1 MKTKATSAKLQAIYF
16 KEDDPKKG
24 RTERFYQ
31 IPLCKKDCDSWFN
44 ACQDDYTC
52 RDNWHAGFLWI
63 NKTNYCPEKSKCQ
76 TFRDTFKT
84 AKNFCSQIWDDAFT
98 VSDDEQNCIKFDL
111 DANEPN
117 PNEAVASRLVGDVY
131 GLDSSNGTGFARFD
145 LNFLL
150 VAVLFCYVFVQ

>member
-1 MKTKATSAKLQAIYF
+1 
-16 KEDDPKKG
+16 
-24 RTERFYQ
+24 
-31 IPLCKKDCDSWFN
+31 
-44 ACQDDYTC
+44 
-52 RDNWHAGFLWI
+52 
-63 NKTNYCPEKSKCQ
+63 
-76 TFRDTFKT
+76 
-84 AKNFCSQIWDDAFT
+84 
-98 VSDDEQNCIKFDL
+98 L